1 MEQWYETTERTSDS
15 CFWLKVEGDYM
26 TAPSDVSIPSGAL
39 VLVDTENSYQNGV
52 LVVAKL
58 TDVNEATFR
67 KLVID
72 TGQKYLKPL
81 NPACQMIPINGGCKI
96 IGVVDAKLKLM

>member
-1 MEQWYETTERTSDS
+1 M
-15 CFWLKVEGDYM
+15 
-26 TAPSDVSIPSGAL
+26 PSGAL
-39 VLVDTENSYQNGV
+39 VLVDTEKSYQNGV

-72 TGQKYLKPL
+72 AGQKYLS
-81 NPACQMIPINGGCKI
+81 QT
-96 IGVVDAKLKLM
+96 AKSSMSDDSNQWRL